1 MGNQL
6 LPLLRNEITK
16 AARRRLP
23 YFGIV
28 ALGLLS
34 VVVFTAANASNHA
47 AGLNGWGYVA
57 FSMQLLFTDLGPVFV
72 INFAAMLLAQETGT
86 GTIRSVLAAPVQR
99 WELYTAKAAVGLLY
113 MLMLSA
119 AGLVFSVALAKLR
132 YHFGPV
138 GDSLGVVYSPGIA
151 LREFLLGFV
160 LSWIPLGALVA
171 FGLFVS
177 TIVRSPGAAV
187 TVATGS
193 FLVIDFLKSL
203 VGLAPYVFTKDLGY
217 PWVVLLQLA
226 QGMDYQ
232 WQPELG
238 RMIWLSVAFAVA
250 AFGAGLVVFV
260 REDLNH

>member
-1 MGNQL
+1 MDSQL
-6 LPLLRNEITK
+6 LPLLRNEIAK

-23 YFGIV
+23 YFSLV

-34 VVVFTAANASNHA
+34 VVIFVAADASNHTA
-47 AGLNGWGYVA
+47 SLNGWGYVA

-72 INFAAMLLAQETGT
+72 INFAAILLAQETGT
-86 GTIRSVLAAPVQR
+86 GTIRSLLSAPVQR
-99 WELYTAKAAVGLLY
+99 WELYAAKAAVGLLN
-113 MLMLSA
+113 MMVLSV
-119 AGLVFSVALAKLR
+119 AGLVFSVTLAKMR

-138 GDSLGVVYSPGIA
+138 GDSLGVVYSSGMA

-171 FGLFVS
+171 FGLFIS

-193 FLVIDFLKSL
+193 FLLIDFLKSL
-203 VGLAPYVFTKDLGY
+203 VGLAPYVFTKDIGY

-238 RMIWLSVAFAVA
+238 RMIWLSVAFTVV
-250 AFGAGLVVFV
+250 AFGAGLVIFV

>member
-1 MGNQL
+1 
-6 LPLLRNEITK
+6 
-16 AARRRLP
+16 
-23 YFGIV
+23 
-28 ALGLLS
+28 
-34 VVVFTAANASNHA
+34 
-47 AGLNGWGYVA
+47 
-57 FSMQLLFTDLGPVFV
+57 
-72 INFAAMLLAQETGT
+72 
-86 GTIRSVLAAPVQR
+86 VQR
-99 WELYTAKAAVGLLY
+99 WELYVAKAAVGLLY
-113 MLMLSA
+113 MLLLSA
-119 AGLVFSVALAKLR
+119 AGLVFSVALAKTR
-132 YHFGPV
+132 YHFGPI
-138 GDSLGVVYSPGIA
+138 GDSLGVVYRPELA
-151 LREFLLGFV
+151 LREFLLGFL

-171 FGLFVS
+171 FGLFIS

-238 RMIWLSVAFAVA
+238 RMIWLSVAFAVT